1 MKTRRVFI
9 LIIFA
14 LANFTSAF
22 AQQKITTF
30 ILIRH
35 AEKENGNSMSG
46 GSKDPNLTEAGKKRA
61 DNLVSIFKNTSL
73 QAIYSTAF
81 IRTKDTVTPL
91 AMAKGMTVIN
101 YEAFKQEEIDKI
113 LKDFEGGT
121 ILICGHSNNIP
132 WIANYL
138 TGTEKFKTFDDVDYG
153 NILIVSV
160 AEKGKVSNVTWLN
173 Y

>member
-1 MKTRRVFI
+1 MKREFI

-14 LANFTSAF
+14 LASFTSVV
-22 AQQKITTF
+22 AQQKLTTF

-35 AEKENGNSMSG
+35 AEKASGNSMSDS
-46 GSKDPNLTEAGKKRA
+46 SKDPNLSDAGKKRA
-61 DNLVSIFKNTSL
+61 ESLVTIFKNTSL

-81 IRTKDTVTPL
+81 TRTKDTVTPL
-91 AMAKGMTVIN
+91 AKAKGITINN
-101 YEAFKQEEIDKI
+101 YEAFKTEVIDKI
-113 LKDFEGGT
+113 LTDFEGGT

-138 TGTEKFKTFDDVDYG
+138 IGTEKFKTFDDTDYG
-153 NILIVSV
+153 NMLVVSV
-160 AEKGKVSNVTWLN
+160 SEKGKVANVMWLN